1 MTEFEIV
8 GLWLDELRSTL
19 DLAGLEDVDVP
30 ALLSTVRT
38 VAHTVIHPAGPVALF
53 AAGYAV
59 ARAGGSAEATQATL
73 QRLAELAPAFAA
85 AHGLG
90 DE

>member
-8 GLWLDELRSTL
+8 DLWLDELRASL
-19 DLAGLEDVDVP
+19 DLTGLQDVDVP
-30 ALLSTVRT
+30 ALLGTVRT
-38 VAHTVIHPAGPVALF
+38 IAHTVIHPAGPVALF

-85 AHGLG
+85 AHDLTH
-90 DE
+90 E